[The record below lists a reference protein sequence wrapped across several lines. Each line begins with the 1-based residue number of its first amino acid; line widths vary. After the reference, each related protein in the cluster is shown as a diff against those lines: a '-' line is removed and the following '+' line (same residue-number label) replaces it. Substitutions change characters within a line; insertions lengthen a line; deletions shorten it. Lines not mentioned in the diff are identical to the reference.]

1 MPQRDVRRY
10 LYDILQAC
18 NLLAQFTA
26 GKKFDDYTSD
36 ALLRS
41 AVERQFE
48 IVGEAL
54 NQGLR
59 VDPGLAARITD
70 SGRIIAFRHR
80 LSYGYASISDNTV
93 WGVLETYLP
102 VLRREVKAL
111 LDEMGG
117 EP

>member
-1 MPQRDVRRY
+1 MPQPDVRKY
-10 LYDILQAC
+10 LFDVLQAC
-18 NLLAQFTA
+18 DLLAQFTA
-26 GKKFDDYTSD
+26 GKRFDDYTSD

-48 IVGEAL
+48 IVGEPL

-70 SGRIIAFRHR
+70 SGRIISFRHR
-80 LSYGYASISDNTV
+80 LSHGYASISDKTV
-93 WGVLETYLP
+93 WGILETYLP
-102 VLRREVKAL
+102 LLRREVKAL
-111 LDEMGG
+111 LDELGT

>member
-1 MPQRDVRRY
+1 MLQRDVRKY
-10 LYDILQAC
+10 LFDILQAC
-18 NLLAQFTA
+18 DLLAQFSA

-48 IVGEAL
+48 VVGEAL
-54 NQGLR
+54 KQGLR
-59 VDPGLAARITD
+59 ADPSLAARITD
-70 SGRIIAFRHR
+70 AARIIAFRHR
-80 LSYGYASISDNTV
+80 LSHGYASISDEVV

-111 LDEMGG
+111 LDDLRG
-117 EP
+117 PA